1 MQRFKTNKN
10 FPDALMLQALGMMSD
25 RSSTA
30 QDCMICM
37 EALNEDNPAI
47 TSAHIARKDESVP
60 PVFENGLLMLAR
72 TVLLHHSYFNGLESV
87 NDCSSR

>member
-1 MQRFKTNKN
+1 MKTVR
-10 FPDALMLQALGMMSD
+10 Q
-25 RSSTA
+25 
-30 QDCMICM
+30 
-37 EALNEDNPAI
+37 I
-47 TSAHIARKDESVP
+47 TSAHIARKEESVP